1 MKRFWIFSIL
11 VLFIIVFKS
20 CKKDDE
26 ILSYEPT
33 PYILNIPDG
42 LPPMNIPADNPLT
55 IEGVEL
61 GRRLFYDERLSGNNT
76 ISCATCHHPS
86 MNFTDTARY
95 SAGIT
100 GVKGT
105 RNSMPLINLGWQTS
119 FFWDG
124 RVNTLEQQ
132 VLHPVINPI
141 EMNDHWPEV
150 VWELIEDERYPEMFR
165 RAFGERGIDSI
176 KVSKALA
183 QFLRT
188 MISGNSKYD
197 KMRRGELVFTTDEFL
212 GMELFTRDK
221 DEANGIAGADCFHC
235 HGEPMFT
242 SNQFHNNGL
251 DAIFTDLGRGLVT
264 LDSDDNGKFKAPSLR
279 NIALTAPYMHDGRFQ
294 NLDDV
299 INHYS
304 TGLVYS
310 PTIDPLMKFVADGGV
325 ALTTIEIFQLKSFLN
340 TLSDYD
346 FATNPA
352 FQDPE
357 N

>member
-1 MKRFWIFSIL
+1 MKRWLTFFL
-11 VLFIIVFKS
+11 FMLFIIAFKS

-26 ILSYEPT
+26 ILSYTPT
-33 PYILNIPDG
+33 PYNLVIPAG
-42 LPPMNIPADNPLT
+42 LPPMPIPIDNPLT
-55 IEGVEL
+55 EEGVEL
-61 GRRLFYDERLSGNNT
+61 GRRLFYDELLSGNNT
-76 ISCATCHHPS
+76 MSCATCHHPS
-86 MNFTDTARY
+86 MYFTDTARY
-95 SAGIT
+95 SKGIT
-100 GVKGT
+100 GAVGT

-124 RVNTLEQQ
+124 RVNTLEEQ

-141 EMNDHWPEV
+141 EMNDLWPNV
-150 VWELIEDERYPEMFR
+150 VWELIQDEKYPEMFR

-197 KMRRGELVFTTDEFL
+197 KMRRNELVFTTDELL
-212 GMELFTRDK
+212 GMELFNRDK
-221 DEANGIAGADCFHC
+221 DEANNIAGGDCFHC

-251 DAIFTDLGRGLVT
+251 DVIFTDLGRGFFT
-264 LDSDDNGKFKAPSLR
+264 NNPNDNGKFKAPSLR
-279 NIALTAPYMHDGRFQ
+279 NIALTAPYMHDGRFE

-310 PTIDPLMKFVADGGV
+310 TTIDPLMKFVADGGV
-325 ALTTIEIFQLKSFLN
+325 GLTTIEKNQLKAFLN
-340 TLSDYD
+340 TLTDND
-346 FATNPA
+346 FAVNPA